1 MNEGFNSRLY
11 ANREL
16 GRSEGYN
23 PEFPVLQCLCLDI
36 FPELLPHV
44 VKALPCYGHP
54 CCWELLLACTAE
66 EDMLSQQ
73 SSALI
78 HSAAHIP
85 GKVSNCSGL

>member
-1 MNEGFNSRLY
+1 MDGLH

-16 GRSEGYN
+16 NRSEGYN
-23 PEFPVLQCLCLDI
+23 PELPVLQRLCLDI
-36 FPELLPHV
+36 LSELLPHV

-54 CCWELLLACTAE
+54 CCWELLLARTAE

-78 HSAAHIP
+78 HNAAHIT
-85 GKVSNCSGL
+85 GKVADCSGL